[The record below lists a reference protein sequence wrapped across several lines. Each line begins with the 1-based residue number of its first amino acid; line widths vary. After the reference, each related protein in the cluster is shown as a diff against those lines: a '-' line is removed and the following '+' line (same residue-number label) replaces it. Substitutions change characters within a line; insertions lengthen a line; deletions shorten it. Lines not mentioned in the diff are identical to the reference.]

1 MKQEKVRDFTR
12 RISQSNRGG
21 LVVVIY
27 DIIFAYMDEA
37 QECFDTGDYEG
48 FRDALRKAQR
58 GVSELAG
65 ALNFRYDISKELY
78 PLYVFAKEEMAK
90 AIVKKSA
97 DALGGVREV
106 LANLRDAF
114 VKAAAQDR
122 SKPLMSNAQQVYA
135 GFTYG
140 KNDLNETYQDLEATR
155 GFFA

>member
-1 MKQEKVRDFTR
+1 MKREKVQDFTR

-37 QECFDTGDYEG
+37 RESFDSGDYDG
-48 FRDALRKAQR
+48 FRDALRHAQR
-58 GVSELAG
+58 GLSELAG
-65 ALNFRYDISKELY
+65 ALNFHYDISKELY

-90 AIVKKSA
+90 AIVKKNA
-97 DALGGVREV
+97 DALDGVREV

-114 VKAAAQDR
+114 TEAAKQDH
-122 SKPLMSNAQQVYA
+122 SNPLMSNAQQVYA

-140 KNDLNETYQDLEATR
+140 KNDLNETYQNLETSR

>member
-1 MKQEKVRDFTR
+1 MRDFTR